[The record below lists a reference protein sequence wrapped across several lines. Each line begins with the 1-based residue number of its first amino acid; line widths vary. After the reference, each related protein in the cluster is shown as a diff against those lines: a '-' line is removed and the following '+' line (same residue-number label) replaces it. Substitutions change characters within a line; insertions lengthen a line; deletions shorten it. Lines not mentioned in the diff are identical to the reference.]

1 VSRPPSSSFPTEPPD
16 DEHVAAAGDTPERV
30 RSSETEPVPD
40 RSADAAQPEALVP
53 EVIDAGSAPLGRDG
67 RPLDVRGRRPLVFC
81 GMCGALNPANAF
93 YCAACGTTLID
104 AFHATE
110 GLRVYEQPDSASR
123 LIEIVPS
130 GTELD
135 IVEDPNSPED
145 FVRVRLEYG
154 RLGYIRLQDVATMA
168 EVPRGPGDPDSAA
181 ELAINTNARG
191 CVSSTAALAAIAL
204 VGLLAILM
212 LIVMERASTYD
223 QGTLAIIFCMGLGPL
238 MLMTVLLYLYA
249 KGREDRIAR
258 MTEDD
263 E

>member
-1 VSRPPSSSFPTEPPD
+1 
-16 DEHVAAAGDTPERV
+16 
-30 RSSETEPVPD
+30 
-40 RSADAAQPEALVP
+40 
-53 EVIDAGSAPLGRDG
+53 
-67 RPLDVRGRRPLVFC
+67 
-81 GMCGALNPANAF
+81 
-93 YCAACGTTLID
+93 
-104 AFHATE
+104 
-110 GLRVYEQPDSASR
+110 
-123 LIEIVPS
+123 
-130 GTELD
+130 
-135 IVEDPNSPED
+135 
-145 FVRVRLEYG
+145 
-154 RLGYIRLQDVATMA
+154 MA
-168 EVPRGPGDPDSAA
+168 EVPRGPGNPDSAA